1 MKKYFA
7 SLLVFAFLIPSCQKN
22 VSYFKV
28 TWLNDDETVLE
39 IDSKVKKGSLPSYD
53 SETPTKGSDEKFDY
67 TFKSWDKDL
76 VPVTED
82 VTYVATYEAQKRD
95 SFIVVNHPS
104 GFYNEAI
111 TLTMS
116 APSGYEIYYSLDNSD
131 PDEHS
136 THYDAPIRIDDVS
149 NRENKY
155 SLKENI
161 SSLDVYYPSEKVD
174 KCTLVKAIAINK
186 DTNERSSISYF
197 NYFVGFQNK
206 SGYSNLPVITLNV
219 NDDDLFDY
227 DRGIYVTGRIYDESP
242 HEGYPETYPANYHQK
257 GKEWERNA
265 NFKFFENSK
274 TLGLEQNIGIRIH
287 GGWSRAFNQKSFN
300 LYARKE
306 LSGSST
312 FDKQFFA
319 GINAHSLMLRS
330 GGYRDTDLTK
340 VRDSLDQ
347 DMSENELFDIQ
358 RSMPAIVFLNGE
370 YWGIYNLQE
379 RYSDYYVEE
388 HHDIPRKNVL
398 IIKNDEIDEGKETD
412 YHFYEELV
420 SFFQNNDFVES
431 EKYEEAKGY
440 IDMDEFAS
448 YMATQLYIGNI
459 DWPGNN
465 VRMYKDVKTENS
477 KWHFMMY
484 DTDDSSDIVPS
495 KCAVDV
501 DPFLKTSHWKSGPL
515 ESDCILGLMLS
526 KLVLNSQ
533 FKVLFRTTFVRI
545 GQNNFAPNK
554 VNSYLDEK
562 VNLLSTPM
570 AKNYQ
575 RFVNN
580 DYDETYYTTK
590 VDIIR
595 SFFDARYN
603 YAISFLN
610 EHIPE

>member
-1 MKKYFA
+1 
-7 SLLVFAFLIPSCQKN
+7 
-22 VSYFKV
+22 
-28 TWLNDDETVLE
+28 
-39 IDSKVKKGSLPSYD
+39 
-53 SETPTKGSDEKFDY
+53 
-67 TFKSWDKDL
+67 
-76 VPVTED
+76 
-82 VTYVATYEAQKRD
+82 
-95 SFIVVNHPS
+95 
-104 GFYNEAI
+104 
-111 TLTMS
+111 
-116 APSGYEIYYSLDNSD
+116 
-131 PDEHS
+131 
-136 THYDAPIRIDDVS
+136 
-149 NRENKY
+149 
-155 SLKENI
+155 
-161 SSLDVYYPSEKVD
+161 
-174 KCTLVKAIAINK
+174 
-186 DTNERSSISYF
+186 
-197 NYFVGFQNK
+197 
-206 SGYSNLPVITLNV
+206 
-219 NDDDLFDY
+219 
-227 DRGIYVTGRIYDESP
+227 
-242 HEGYPETYPANYHQK
+242 
-257 GKEWERNA
+257 
-265 NFKFFENSK
+265 
-274 TLGLEQNIGIRIH
+274 
-287 GGWSRAFNQKSFN
+287 
-300 LYARKE
+300 
-306 LSGSST
+306 
-312 FDKQFFA
+312 
-319 GINAHSLMLRS
+319 MLRS

-340 VRDSLDQ
+340 VRDSLDH